1 MQNSSRSESRSGA
14 VAELYV
20 LDTSAIL
27 AFTDQEEGAEEVERL
42 LDAAHARQ
50 CRLEACAISLMELI
64 LSDAERGRRERGCSI
79 GRIGQGLASDM
90 DLSA

>member
-42 LDAAHARQ
+42 LDAA
-50 CRLEACAISLMELI
+50 
-64 LSDAERGRRERGCSI
+64 RGRRERGCSI

>member
-27 AFTDQEEGAEEVERL
+27 AFTDQEEGAEEVER
-42 LDAAHARQ
+42 
-50 CRLEACAISLMELI
+50 S
-64 LSDAERGRRERGCSI
+64 
-79 GRIGQGLASDM
+79 
-90 DLSA
+90 

>member
-27 AFTDQEEGAEEVERL
+27 AFTDQEV
-42 LDAAHARQ
+42 
-50 CRLEACAISLMELI
+50 
-64 LSDAERGRRERGCSI
+64 RRTPA
-79 GRIGQGLASDM
+79 QQVQAP
-90 DLSA
+90 

>member
-42 LDAAHARQ
+42 LDAAHAR
-50 CRLEACAISLMELI
+50 
-64 LSDAERGRRERGCSI
+64 
-79 GRIGQGLASDM
+79 
-90 DLSA
+90 